1 MIAVDTN
8 ILVYAHRRD
17 ADFHPVA
24 LERVRELAEGRS
36 AWAIAWSC
44 LHEFFAIATHPK
56 IYDPPSTRDQAIA
69 QIEAWLA
76 SPTLSV
82 LGEPPGYWQRLRE
95 MLTGGKV
102 TGPMVHDARIAAL
115 CAAHGVR
122 ELWSADRDFGRFG
135 SLRVRNPLTDQG
147 RQPSG

>member
-17 ADFHPVA
+17 TDFHTSA
-24 LERVRELAEGRS
+24 ASRLKELAEGRS
-36 AWAIAWSC
+36 AWAIPWPC
-44 LHEFFAIATHPK
+44 VHEFFAISTHPK
-56 IYDPPSTRDQAIA
+56 IYDPPSTREQAAKQIA
-69 QIEAWLA
+69 AWLD

-82 LGEPPGYWQRLRE
+82 LAEPAGYWDHLKV
-95 MLTGGKV
+95 LLDTGKV
-102 TGPMVHDARIAAL
+102 VGPMVHDARIAAL

-135 SLRVRNPLTDQG
+135 SVLTIRNPLT
-147 RQPSG
+147 S